1 MAARRDDLEVLRER
15 VDQLEQR
22 LSDKLDLVLADTAT
36 GPLDSRTGKN

>member
-1 MAARRDDLEVLRER
+1 MTARRDGVEMLRRR
-15 VDQLEQR
+15 VDELEQR